1 MIQGERE
8 RIVSEDYADLIIEY
22 NGDVTAFEEFP
33 PDRTVQIVNEQYAFV
48 HVPVGFITQDI
59 VYRLGYG
66 ALPTCFGIISESSL
80 ESSGVFRL
88 RNIPLFNLRGQG
100 VLLGIIDTGIDY
112 ANPVFCYADN
122 TTRIVSI
129 WDQTVSEGNPPAG
142 MLYGTEFT
150 REQINEA
157 LMSDDPL
164 SVVPSTDEVGHGTMI
179 AGIAG
184 GNEVPDMGFYG
195 IATDTEF
202 AVVKLK
208 PAKRYLRDFFF
219 IPEDAVCY
227 QETDIIM
234 GLIYLYNLSLRLQR
248 PIVICIALGSS
259 QGAHDGL
266 GTLSTY
272 ISVIATTPGVGLI
285 VAAGNEGNARRHYSG
300 KIDATTGY
308 DTVELN
314 VAENEPGFSM
324 EIWGISPD
332 VYSVDILSPSGE
344 YIPRIAAG
352 RNEHRVITFIF
363 EETVIYVDFQMVE
376 GQSGEQLILMRFDK
390 PSAGLWRFNI
400 YERGG
405 LNRGFNI
412 WLPMQG
418 FISEGT
424 YFIRSD
430 PYTTILTLGNALH
443 PLTVTA
449 YNDADDSLYPNS
461 SRGFT
466 AINRIKPEVAAPGVN
481 VIGPTLERGFAP
493 FTGTSVAAAHT
504 AGIAALMFEWG
515 YIRGNIPAM
524 STVEMKNLIIR
535 GARREVDAVYPNRDW
550 GYGILDIY
558 NVFDVLRGSLNL

>member
-1 MIQGERE
+1 MIIGDRE

-22 NGDVTAFEEFP
+22 NGDVAIFEEF
-33 PDRTVQIVNEQYAFV
+33 PDRTVQIINDQYAFV
-48 HVPVGFITQDI
+48 HVPVNFITQDI
-59 VYRLGYG
+59 VYRFGYG
-66 ALPTCFGIISESSL
+66 SLPTCFGIISESSL

-88 RNIPLFNLRGQG
+88 RNIPVFNLRGQG
-100 VLLGIIDTGIDY
+100 VLIGIIDTGIEY
-112 ANPVFCYADN
+112 TNPIFRYADN

-129 WDQTVSEGNPPAG
+129 WDQTISSGNPPSG

-157 LMSDDPL
+157 LQSDDPL
-164 SVVPSTDEVGHGTMI
+164 SVVPSTDENGHGTML

-184 GNEVPDMGFYG
+184 GNEVPERGFYG
-195 IATDTEF
+195 VAPDVEF

-208 PAKRYLRDFFF
+208 PAKRFLRNFFF
-219 IPEDAVCY
+219 IPENAVCF
-227 QETDIIM
+227 QETDILM
-234 GLIYLYNLSLRLQR
+234 GLIYLNNLSQRLQR

-272 ISVIATTPGVGLI
+272 VSVTASIPGVGII

-300 KIDATTGY
+300 RVDPSTGY
-308 DTVELN
+308 DTVDLN

-332 VYSVDILSPSGE
+332 IYSVDILSPSGE
-344 YIPRIAAG
+344 YIPRIVAG
-352 RNEHRVITFIF
+352 RNEHRVVNFIF
-363 EETVIYVDFQMVE
+363 EETIIYVDFQMVE
-376 GQSGEQLILMRFDK
+376 GQSGEQLILMRFEK
-390 PSAGLWRFNI
+390 PSAGIWRFNV
-400 YERGG
+400 YESGG

-412 WLPMQG
+412 WLPMAG

-430 PYTTILTLGNALH
+430 PYTTILTLGNALNS
-443 PLTVTA
+443 LTVTA
-449 YNDADDSLYPNS
+449 YNDADDSLYLNS

-466 AINRIKPEVAAPGVN
+466 TTNRIKPEVAAPGVN
-481 VIGPTLERGFAP
+481 VLGPTLGGGFAD

-504 AGIAALMFEWG
+504 AGIAALIFEWG
-515 YIRGNIPAM
+515 YIRGNIPLM
-524 STVEMKNLIIR
+524 STVEMRNLLIR
-535 GARREVDAVYPNRDW
+535 GARRDADAVYPNRDW
-550 GYGILDIY
+550 GYGILDLY
-558 NVFDVLRGSLNL
+558 NVFDALRGSLSL

>member
-1 MIQGERE
+1 MILSDSE

-22 NGDVTAFEEFP
+22 NGNTAVFDQFP
-33 PDRTVQIVNEQYAFV
+33 DKMVQIINQQYAFV

-59 VYRLGYG
+59 VFQFGYG

-88 RNIPLFNLRGQG
+88 RNIPVFNLRGRG
-100 VLLGIIDTGIDY
+100 VLIGIIDTGIDY
-112 ANPVFCYADN
+112 TNPIFTYADN

-129 WDQTVSEGNPPAG
+129 WDQTITSGNPPQG
-142 MLYGTEFT
+142 MLYGTEYT

-157 LMSDDPL
+157 LQSDDPL
-164 SVVPSTDEVGHGTMI
+164 SVVPSTDDVGHGTMI

-184 GNEVPDMGFYG
+184 GNPVPEQGFYG
-195 IATDTEF
+195 VAPDVEF

-208 PAKRYLRDFFF
+208 PAKKFLRNFFF
-219 IPEDAVCY
+219 IPEDAVCF
-227 QETDIIM
+227 QETDIM
-234 GLIYLYNLSLRLQR
+234 LGLYYFYYLSLRLQR
-248 PIVICIALGSS
+248 PIIICIALGSS

-272 ISVIATTPGVGLI
+272 VSVAASSPGIGII
-285 VAAGNEGNARRHYSG
+285 VAAGNEGNSRRHYSG
-300 KIDATTGY
+300 NINAATGY

-324 EIWGISPD
+324 EIWGNSPD
-332 VYSVDILSPSGE
+332 VYSIDILTPTGE
-344 YIPRIAAG
+344 YIPRIAVG
-352 RNEHRVITFIF
+352 RNDHRVITFIF

-376 GQSGEQLILMRFDK
+376 AQSGEQLILLRFER
-390 PSAGLWRFNI
+390 PSPGIWRFNV

-412 WLPMQG
+412 WLPMEG
-418 FISEGT
+418 FISDGT

-430 PYTTILTLGNALH
+430 PYTTLLTLGNALNSF
-443 PLTVTA
+443 TVTA
-449 YNDADDSLYPNS
+449 YNDADDSLYLKS

-481 VIGPTLERGFAP
+481 VIGPTLDGGFAP

-515 YIRGNIPAM
+515 YIRGNIPSM
-524 STVEMKNLIIR
+524 STVEMRNLLIR
-535 GARREVDAVYPNRDW
+535 GARRDVDAIYPNRDW

-558 NVFDVLRGSLNL
+558 NVFDALRGGLQL

>member
-1 MIQGERE
+1 MIIGDRE

-22 NGDVTAFEEFP
+22 NGDVAIFEEF
-33 PDRTVQIVNEQYAFV
+33 PDRTVQIINEQYAFV
-48 HVPVGFITQDI
+48 HVPVNFITQDI
-59 VYRLGYG
+59 VYRFGYG
-66 ALPTCFGIISESSL
+66 SLPTCFGIISESSL

-88 RNIPLFNLRGQG
+88 RNIPVFNLRGQG
-100 VLLGIIDTGIDY
+100 VLIGIIDTGIEY
-112 ANPVFCYADN
+112 TNPIFRYADN

-129 WDQTVSEGNPPAG
+129 WDQTISSGNPPSG

-157 LMSDDPL
+157 LQSDDPL
-164 SVVPSTDEVGHGTMI
+164 SVVPSTDENGHGTML

-184 GNEVPDMGFYG
+184 GNEVPERGFYG
-195 IATDTEF
+195 VAPDVEF

-208 PAKRYLRDFFF
+208 PAKRFLRNFFF
-219 IPEDAVCY
+219 IPENAVCF
-227 QETDIIM
+227 QETDILM
-234 GLIYLYNLSLRLQR
+234 GLIYLNNLSQRLQR

-272 ISVIATTPGVGLI
+272 VSVTASIPGVGII

-300 KIDATTGY
+300 RVDPSTGY
-308 DTVELN
+308 DTVDLN

-332 VYSVDILSPSGE
+332 IYSVDILSPSGE
-344 YIPRIAAG
+344 YIPRIVAG
-352 RNEHRVITFIF
+352 RNEHRVVNFIF
-363 EETVIYVDFQMVE
+363 EETIIYVDFQMVE
-376 GQSGEQLILMRFDK
+376 GQSGEQLILMRFEK
-390 PSAGLWRFNI
+390 PSAGIWRFNV
-400 YERGG
+400 YESGG

-412 WLPMQG
+412 WLPMAG

-430 PYTTILTLGNALH
+430 PYTTILTLGNALNS
-443 PLTVTA
+443 LTVTA
-449 YNDADDSLYPNS
+449 YNDADDSLYLNS

-466 AINRIKPEVAAPGVN
+466 TTNRIKPEVAAPGVN
-481 VIGPTLERGFAP
+481 VLGPTLGGGFAD

-504 AGIAALMFEWG
+504 AGIAALIFEWG
-515 YIRGNIPAM
+515 YIRGNIPLM
-524 STVEMKNLIIR
+524 STVEMRNLLIR
-535 GARREVDAVYPNRDW
+535 GARRDADAVYPNRDW
-550 GYGILDIY
+550 GYGILDLY
-558 NVFDVLRGSLNL
+558 NVFDALRGGLSL

>member
-1 MIQGERE
+1 MIIGDRE

-22 NGDVTAFEEFP
+22 NGDVAIFEEF
-33 PDRTVQIVNEQYAFV
+33 PDRTVQIINDQYAFV
-48 HVPVGFITQDI
+48 HVPVNFITQDI
-59 VYRLGYG
+59 VYRFGYG
-66 ALPTCFGIISESSL
+66 SLPTCFGIISESSL

-88 RNIPLFNLRGQG
+88 RNIPVFNLRGQG
-100 VLLGIIDTGIDY
+100 VLIGIIDTGIEY
-112 ANPVFCYADN
+112 TNPIFRYADN

-129 WDQTVSEGNPPAG
+129 WDQTISSGNPPSG

-157 LMSDDPL
+157 LQSDDPL
-164 SVVPSTDEVGHGTMI
+164 SVVPSTDENGHGTML

-184 GNEVPDMGFYG
+184 GNEVPERGFYG
-195 IATDTEF
+195 VAPDVEF

-208 PAKRYLRDFFF
+208 PAKRFLRNFFF
-219 IPEDAVCY
+219 IPENAVCF
-227 QETDIIM
+227 QETDILM
-234 GLIYLYNLSLRLQR
+234 GLIYLNNLSQRLQR

-272 ISVIATTPGVGLI
+272 VSVTASIPGVGII

-300 KIDATTGY
+300 RVDPSTGY
-308 DTVELN
+308 DTVDLN

-332 VYSVDILSPSGE
+332 IYSVDILSPSGE
-344 YIPRIAAG
+344 YIPRIVAG
-352 RNEHRVITFIF
+352 RNEHRVVNFIF
-363 EETVIYVDFQMVE
+363 EETIIYVDFQMVE
-376 GQSGEQLILMRFDK
+376 GQSGEQLILMRFEK
-390 PSAGLWRFNI
+390 PSAGIWRFNV
-400 YERGG
+400 YESGG

-412 WLPMQG
+412 WLPMAG

-430 PYTTILTLGNALH
+430 PYTTILTLGNALNS
-443 PLTVTA
+443 LTVTA
-449 YNDADDSLYPNS
+449 YNDADDSLYLNS

-466 AINRIKPEVAAPGVN
+466 TKNRIKPEVAAPGVN
-481 VIGPTLERGFAP
+481 VLGPTLGGGFAD

-504 AGIAALMFEWG
+504 AGIAALIFEWG
-515 YIRGNIPAM
+515 YIRGNIPLM
-524 STVEMKNLIIR
+524 STVEMRNLLIR
-535 GARREVDAVYPNRDW
+535 GARRDADAVYPNRDW
-550 GYGILDIY
+550 GYGILDLY
-558 NVFDVLRGSLNL
+558 NVFDALRGSLSL

>member
-1 MIQGERE
+1 MIIGDRE

-22 NGDVTAFEEFP
+22 NGDVAIFEEF
-33 PDRTVQIVNEQYAFV
+33 PDRTVQIINDQYAFV
-48 HVPVGFITQDI
+48 HVPVNFITQDI
-59 VYRLGYG
+59 VYRFGYG
-66 ALPTCFGIISESSL
+66 SLPTCFGIISESSL

-88 RNIPLFNLRGQG
+88 RNIPVFNLRGQG
-100 VLLGIIDTGIDY
+100 VLIGIIDTGIEY
-112 ANPVFCYADN
+112 TNPIFRYADN

-129 WDQTVSEGNPPAG
+129 WDQTISSGNPPSG

-157 LMSDDPL
+157 LQSDDPL
-164 SVVPSTDEVGHGTMI
+164 SVVPSTDENGHGTML

-184 GNEVPDMGFYG
+184 GNEVPERGFYG
-195 IATDTEF
+195 VAPDVEF

-208 PAKRYLRDFFF
+208 PAKRFLRNFFF
-219 IPEDAVCY
+219 IPENAVCF
-227 QETDIIM
+227 QETDILM
-234 GLIYLYNLSLRLQR
+234 GLIYLNNLSQRLQR

-272 ISVIATTPGVGLI
+272 VSVTASIPGVGII

-300 KIDATTGY
+300 RVDPSTGY
-308 DTVELN
+308 DTVDLN

-332 VYSVDILSPSGE
+332 IYSVDILSPSGE
-344 YIPRIAAG
+344 YIPRIVAG
-352 RNEHRVITFIF
+352 RNEHRVVNFIF
-363 EETVIYVDFQMVE
+363 EETIIYVDFQMVE
-376 GQSGEQLILMRFDK
+376 GQSGEQLILMRFEK
-390 PSAGLWRFNI
+390 PSAGIWRFNV
-400 YERGG
+400 YESGG

-412 WLPMQG
+412 WLPMAG

-430 PYTTILTLGNALH
+430 PYTTILTLGNALNS
-443 PLTVTA
+443 LTVTA
-449 YNDADDSLYPNS
+449 YNDADDSLYLNS

-466 AINRIKPEVAAPGVN
+466 TTNRIKPEVAAPGVN
-481 VIGPTLERGFAP
+481 VLGPTLGGGFAD

-504 AGIAALMFEWG
+504 AGIAALIFEWG
-515 YIRGNIPAM
+515 YIRGNIPLM
-524 STVEMKNLIIR
+524 STVEMRNLLIR
-535 GARREVDAVYPNRDW
+535 GARRDADAVYPNRDW
-550 GYGILDIY
+550 GYGILDLY
-558 NVFDVLRGSLNL
+558 NVFDALRGGLSL